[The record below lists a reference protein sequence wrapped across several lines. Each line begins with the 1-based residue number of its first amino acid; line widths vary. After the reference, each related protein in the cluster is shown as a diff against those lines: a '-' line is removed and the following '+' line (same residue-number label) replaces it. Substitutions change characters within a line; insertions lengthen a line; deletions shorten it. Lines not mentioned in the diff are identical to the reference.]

1 MAASHTSLKQHLKPS
16 LYIAAALLTLL
27 AVNIIGVEV
36 LFQKN
41 LRVGLDR
48 IHAIQDEHLETYLAD
63 AEYLE
68 SSDLAKTLEQ
78 NRKVATETTSNS
90 FDAGP
95 VLNKMLYWN
104 PHGDFGRKEPLV
116 LPKAREFLM
125 RYEDDWIKGRTYVE
139 RGSVKADVSF
149 FKNLDGFKYWDI
161 EKNSPIE
168 EFINRSSFVLP
179 AKLPLPESLD
189 LLTAVKV
196 RLIQGTFDGNPLLAL
211 QQVRQFAILLLST
224 ENAQLVM
231 TGLAT
236 LELERRAYREY
247 VDREWLDEAAWLPLD
262 RNATLRANRALNAT
276 SGYLRALTKEDTFRR
291 VFENGKTPLGLCAAA
306 NEQLP
311 NEYAYRDQLT
321 GWWPFERSYR
331 AGFRRLDS
339 VLESAKK
346 HCRLRLLGKLHDED
360 AFADIR
366 PEAPWPLGH
375 VPYFRTLFAL
385 RDWTNWPTH
394 FDTYARR

>member
-1 MAASHTSLKQHLKPS
+1 MAASHSSLKQHLKPS
-16 LYIAAALLTLL
+16 LFFATALLTLL

-36 LFQKN
+36 LFEKN
-41 LRVGLDR
+41 LRAGLDR
-48 IHAIQDEHLETYLAD
+48 IHAVQDEHLETYLAD

-68 SSDLAKTLEQ
+68 ASDLAKTLEQ
-78 NRKVATETTSNS
+78 NRKVATESSSGNY
-90 FDAGP
+90 DAGP

-104 PHGDFGRKEPLV
+104 PRGSFGRTEPLV
-116 LPKAREFLM
+116 TPKAREFIM
-125 RYEDDWIKGRTYVE
+125 RYDDEWIKGRTYVE

-149 FKNLDGFKYWDI
+149 FQHLDGFKYWDI

-168 EFINRSSFVLP
+168 ELVSQGSFILP
-179 AKLPLPESLD
+179 AKLPLPETLD

-211 QQVRQFAILLLST
+211 QQVRQFAVLLLST

-231 TGLAT
+231 TGLAS

-276 SGYLRALTKEDTFRR
+276 AGYLRALTHEDTFRR
-291 VFENGKTPLGLCAAA
+291 VFDNGKTPLGLCAAA
-306 NEQLP
+306 NEQLSV
-311 NEYAYRDQLT
+311 EYAYRDQLT
-321 GWWPFERSYR
+321 GWWPFERGYR
-331 AGFRRLDS
+331 AGFRRLDQ
-339 VLESAKK
+339 VLESAKQ
-346 HCRLRLLGKLHDED
+346 HCRLKLLRKLHDED
-360 AFADIR
+360 AFAGIR
-366 PEAPWPLGH
+366 PEAPWPLGYL
-375 VPYFRTLFAL
+375 PYFRTLFAL
-385 RDWTNWPTH
+385 RDWTAWPLH